1 MVVLRAQLFVRGD
14 VLNGIDKYAPLPL
27 VDSLIVSVVSM
38 LVVFLVL
45 TVIMMLIQ
53 LIGAVSKESSSS
65 VASGAPVRTEPTA
78 TTASSVPQPVDIQAV
93 PQEHIAA
100 ITATLSVM
108 LNTSA
113 ANINITKITAK

>member
-1 MVVLRAQLFVRGD
+1 M
-14 VLNGIDKYAPLPL
+14 NGIDKYAPLPL

-45 TVIMMLIQ
+45 TFIMILIKM
-53 LIGAVSKESSSS
+53 IGAVSKDSNSS
-65 VASGAPVRTEPTA
+65 ATAKAPARVETA
-78 TTASSVPQPVDIQAV
+78 TVAQSAPIIDVNAV

-100 ITATLSVM
+100 IMATLSVM

-113 ANINITKITAK
+113 ANIHITKITAK